1 MNIGI
6 LSDTHGNVRRTI
18 KAITKL
24 KDFAPAH
31 IIHCGD
37 IETQDVLTELAVG
50 FPDPD
55 TPVTCVLGNVDGAPG
70 KWIEPLPHI
79 RIAGRKAE
87 LEIDGIK
94 IAVIHGDDSR
104 ALKAC
109 IEGQQYDYIFTGHT
123 HERDDEQRGRTRV
136 INPGA
141 VHRASIPS
149 CAVLNIKTGV
159 LTYLDL

>member
-6 LSDTHGNVRRTI
+6 LSDTHGNVSRTRR
-18 KAITKL
+18 AIALL
-24 KDFAPAH
+24 KNFAPVH

-37 IETQDVLTELAVG
+37 IESQHVLTELAVG

-55 TPVTCVLGNVDGAPG
+55 TTVTCVLGNVDGPACD
-70 KWIEPLPHI
+70 WIDPLPHI
-79 RIAGRKAE
+79 RVAGRKAE
-87 LEIDGIK
+87 LEIDGVK

-104 ALKAC
+104 ALTSS
-109 IEGQQYDYIFTGHT
+109 IESQNYDYIFTGHT
-123 HERDDEQRGRTRV
+123 HERDDEKKGRTRV

-141 VHRASIPS
+141 VHRTSIPS
-149 CAVLNIKTGV
+149 CAVLNLTTGS